1 PCVSISLS
9 LSHHTGQHSQGD
21 LRPEAHAPIVGEVEH
36 LHPTALHSHHCLHA
50 LNLEGEVRLIENVAR
65 GDQQVRRHQKGG
77 GPSLGWLSASSTV
90 PVSWWSGWESMV
102 VVPSGSRRYRWPMG
116 VVHSK
121 APGVV

>member
-1 PCVSISLS
+1 
-9 LSHHTGQHSQGD
+9 
-21 LRPEAHAPIVGEVEH
+21 
-36 LHPTALHSHHCLHA
+36 HPTALHSHHCLHA

-102 VVPSGSRRYRWPMG
+102 VVPSGSRRHRWPVG

-121 APGVV
+121 APGVVWVRWKSPCVLTWWSRPHSGARLVMLVGPPRVG